1 MSLTQVFLGLGSNI
15 ERETHLCAG
24 LEALAGFLVDMRCS
38 AVFESQPVGIKSGPF
53 FNFVVSA
60 FTDLPLM
67 ELDRRLKFIE
77 ADNGR
82 YAPDRKGL
90 PLDIDVL
97 LYGEQVGNFDGLI
110 LPRAEILKNA
120 FVLWPLSL
128 IAPDRIHP
136 GVGKSFAALWEEAQ
150 IDQVLA
156 PVAFEWRGE
165 QLTPL
170 DLLAIRSAHP
180 PELQTGCQPADSLYA
195 FNTLSRSRLIASPS
209 SGPLKPFSS
218 NGCTATARAA
228 AAAPR
233 R

>member
-1 MSLTQVFLGLGSNI
+1 MPLTEIYLGLGSNV
-15 ERETHLCAG
+15 EREKHLCAG
-24 LEALAGFLVDMRCS
+24 LDALAAFLQGMQCS

-53 FNFVVSA
+53 FNLVVSA
-60 FTDLPLM
+60 KTNLPLI
-67 ELDRRLKFIE
+67 ELSRRLKLIE

-82 YAPDRKGL
+82 YAHDRKGL

-97 LYGEQVGNFDGLI
+97 FYGDKVGNFDGLI

-128 IAPDRIHP
+128 IAPGKVHP
-136 GVGKSFAALWEEAQ
+136 GVGKTLAQMWADAQ

-170 DLLAIRSAHP
+170 QML
-180 PELQTGCQPADSLYA
+180 
-195 FNTLSRSRLIASPS
+195 
-209 SGPLKPFSS
+209 
-218 NGCTATARAA
+218 
-228 AAAPR
+228 
-233 R
+233 